1 MNLDQAAAKSRVG
14 TFFAGVRDQLPLL
27 LGVIPFGLIFGALAV
42 SQGIPGWA
50 AQGLSLFVFAGSAQ
64 FVAAELVGAGA
75 PALVIVFTIL
85 VVNLRHLLYS
95 ASLAPSL
102 RQLPG
107 RWRVV
112 LAWLLT
118 DEAFAT
124 TSARLNRGIRDKT
137 EWYMLGTGLTLWGSW
152 QVSTALGV
160 LLGAQVPAS
169 WSLDF
174 ALPLTFMALIVPSLT
189 DRPAI
194 GAAAA
199 AGISATALAGLPFRL
214 GLVLAS
220 LIGIAVGV
228 GLTRFRQTAA
238 GVQQ

>member
-1 MNLDQAAAKSRVG
+1 MAHDGLEPETRAGA
-14 TFFAGVRDQLPLL
+14 FAEGVRDQLPIL
-27 LGVIPFGLIFGALAV
+27 LGVVPFGLIFGALAV
-42 SQGIPGWA
+42 GQGIPGWA

-64 FVAAELVGAGA
+64 FVAAELAGAGA

-102 RQLPG
+102 GQLPV
-107 RWRVV
+107 RWRMA

-124 TSARLNRGIRDKT
+124 TSARLNRGIILHA
-137 EWYMLGTGLTLWGSW
+137 EWYMLGTGLALWSSW
-152 QVSTALGV
+152 QVSTAIGV
-160 LLGAQVPAS
+160 LLGAQVPAG

-174 ALPLTFMALIVPSLT
+174 ALPLTFMALIAPSLI
-189 DRPAI
+189 DRPAF
-194 GAAAA
+194 GAAAT
-199 AGISATALAGLPFRL
+199 AGLGAVVLAGLPFRL

-220 LIGIAVGV
+220 LTGIAVGV
-228 GLTRFRQTAA
+228 GLERFRQATA
-238 GVQQ
+238 GVTS

>member
-1 MNLDQAAAKSRVG
+1 MDQDQPGTPTRAAA
-14 TFFAGVRDQLPLL
+14 FAEGVRDQLPIL
-27 LGVIPFGLIFGALAV
+27 LGVVPFGLIFGALAV
-42 SQGIPGWA
+42 AQGIPGWA

-64 FVAAELVGAGA
+64 FVAAELAGAGA

-102 RQLPG
+102 RHLPG
-107 RWRVV
+107 RWRMA

-124 TSARLNRGIRDKT
+124 TSARLNRGISLHA
-137 EWYMLGTGLTLWGSW
+137 EWYMLGTGLTLWSSW
-152 QVSTALGV
+152 QASTAVGV
-160 LLGAQVPAS
+160 LLGAQVPAG

-174 ALPLTFMALIVPSLT
+174 ALPLTFMALVAPSLV

-199 AGISATALAGLPFRL
+199 AGLCAVVLAWLPFKL

-220 LIGIAVGV
+220 LVGIAVGV
-228 GLTRFRQTAA
+228 GLERFRQTSA
-238 GVQQ
+238 GVPS

>member
-1 MNLDQAAAKSRVG
+1 MAESATAARARRG
-14 TFFAGVRDQLPLL
+14 AFAEGVRDQLPIL

-42 SQGIPGWA
+42 AQGIPGWA
-50 AQGLSLFVFAGSAQ
+50 AQGLSLFVFAGSSQ

-75 PALVIVFTIL
+75 PSLVIVFTIL

-95 ASLAPSL
+95 ASLAPYL
-102 RQLPG
+102 RHLPA
-107 RWRVV
+107 RWRVP

-124 TSARLNRGIRDKT
+124 TSSRLSRGVNRNA

-152 QVSTALGV
+152 QISTAFGI

-169 WSLDF
+169 WALDF
-174 ALPLTFMALIVPSLT
+174 ALPLTFMALIAPSLM
-189 DRPAI
+189 DRPAQ
-194 GAAAA
+194 GAALV
-199 AGISATALAGLPFRL
+199 AGVASVALSWLPFRL

-220 LIGIAVGV
+220 LMGISVGV
-228 GLTRFRQTAA
+228 ILETLRRTAPGGSA
-238 GVQQ
+238 

>member
-1 MNLDQAAAKSRVG
+1 MSEDHLAGPTRKGALAE
-14 TFFAGVRDQLPLL
+14 GVRDQLPIL

-102 RQLPG
+102 RHLPG
-107 RWRVV
+107 RWRVP

-124 TSARLNRGIRDKT
+124 TSARLNRGVQIHA
-137 EWYMLGTGLTLWGSW
+137 EWYMLGTGLALWSSW
-152 QVSTALGV
+152 QVSTAVGV
-160 LLGAQVPAS
+160 LLGAQVPAG

-174 ALPLTFMALIVPSLT
+174 ALPLTFMALVAPSLV
-189 DRPAI
+189 DRPAL
-194 GAAAA
+194 GAAAS
-199 AGISATALAGLPFRL
+199 AGVCAVVLTWLPFKL

-228 GLTRFRQTAA
+228 GLERFRNTAA
-238 GVQQ
+238 GVPS

>member
-1 MNLDQAAAKSRVG
+1 MAESATAARARRG
-14 TFFAGVRDQLPLL
+14 AFAEGVRDQLPIL

-42 SQGIPGWA
+42 AQGIPGWA
-50 AQGLSLFVFAGSAQ
+50 AQGLSLFVFAGSSQ

-75 PALVIVFTIL
+75 PSLVIVFTIL

-95 ASLAPSL
+95 ASLAPYL
-102 RQLPG
+102 RHLPA
-107 RWRVV
+107 RWRVP

-124 TSARLNRGIRDKT
+124 TSSRLSRGVNRNA
-137 EWYMLGTGLTLWGSW
+137 EWYMLGTGLTLWWSW
-152 QVSTALGV
+152 QISTAIGI

-174 ALPLTFMALIVPSLT
+174 ALPLTFMALIAPSLV
-189 DRPAI
+189 DRPAL
-194 GAAAA
+194 GAALVAGVAA
-199 AGISATALAGLPFRL
+199 VALSWLPFRL

-220 LIGIAVGV
+220 LMGISVGV
-228 GLTRFRQTAA
+228 ILETLRRTAPGGSA
-238 GVQQ
+238 